1 MNFEIMDFN
10 SMLSPYKGLDDII
23 KSNEKSQKF
32 GLLLTHEQALRLME
46 TRVNV
51 LKAVGRI
58 ELGQSVIAKIIKA
71 FCSSPYITSECYVQ
85 TLHELIEIF
94 YYYKNET
101 MDHISDDELI
111 KFMRESFDD
120 VCHGSLELL
129 SGNQLDKLADRLRNG
144 FDREDKR
151 GSMMSKLIRNSIVSA
166 DDLSEKHYFLSL
178 IDQAVIKGMLSDS
191 DAVRIKESCL
201 ALLAHMIKKY
211 TLGESSSVRQEIGE
225 KIMESALYTI
235 GIYLKAAD
243 SPDDAVKLLMGTDIF
258 ELYRIGDDLLKE
270 KIAGTKRFY
279 KAVLNNKIET
289 KNSTYTATVIDGIS
303 GFFGTY
309 DRRFGAHEIHITA
322 DYPVMSDIWDFAGI
336 EFIEAYLQAI
346 YNENKFCNRFS
357 PEIIHELLLGYDR
370 DYDALVFNIYEQVL
384 INALGCVLINGDVEK
399 LSIGPSDNKRLQVLM
414 VDRTRLQIEVLI
426 LNAYRKLTSRMPD
439 LDRSGY
445 IKNSLSIIISAIFS
459 VAKIN
464 QLDRVFICSRGN
476 GYTGK
481 IHYSMGEKMGN
492 EKYRLIAD
500 AIMDCRLMSDK
511 IAMIKRDVTALSDLN
526 DLLLD
531 DRMNREEIRAVL
543 RQLDEPEIAALA
555 RLHVYITAGDI
566 ISCQIES
573 TLSECLLEYIE
584 ALDVGDREMIM
595 EIIRVIELE

>member
-1 MNFEIMDFN
+1 MKRM
-10 SMLSPYKGLDDII
+10 
-23 KSNEKSQKF
+23 
-32 GLLLTHEQALRLME
+32 
-46 TRVNV
+46 
-51 LKAVGRI
+51 
-58 ELGQSVIAKIIKA
+58 
-71 FCSSPYITSECYVQ
+71 
-85 TLHELIEIF
+85 
-94 YYYKNET
+94 
-101 MDHISDDELI
+101 
-111 KFMRESFDD
+111 
-120 VCHGSLELL
+120 
-129 SGNQLDKLADRLRNG
+129 
-144 FDREDKR
+144 KR

-258 ELYRIGDDLLKE
+258 ELYRIGGDLLKE

-279 KAVLNNKIET
+279 KAVLNNKVET

-384 INALGCVLINGDVEK
+384 INALGCVLINRDVEK
-399 LSIGPSDNKRLQVLM
+399 LSIGPSDNKRLQVLI
-414 VDRTRLQIEVLI
+414 DTQR
-426 LNAYRKLTSRMPD
+426 
-439 LDRSGY
+439 
-445 IKNSLSIIISAIFS
+445 IS
-459 VAKIN
+459 
-464 QLDRVFICSRGN
+464 
-476 GYTGK
+476 
-481 IHYSMGEKMGN
+481 
-492 EKYRLIAD
+492 
-500 AIMDCRLMSDK
+500 
-511 IAMIKRDVTALSDLN
+511 
-526 DLLLD
+526 
-531 DRMNREEIRAVL
+531 
-543 RQLDEPEIAALA
+543 
-555 RLHVYITAGDI
+555 
-566 ISCQIES
+566 
-573 TLSECLLEYIE
+573 
-584 ALDVGDREMIM
+584 
-595 EIIRVIELE
+595 